1 MSGWDT
7 AEKRA
12 KESQSIFVKLEND
25 GDTVVVAFLGEPH
38 VREVWWNESAGVFED
53 FTDAHAKAGKTP
65 SAKFKL
71 NVFNKETQ
79 KAQILEVNAGTM
91 TTIGGCR
98 AKYGLEKFWFEVK
111 RNGKKG
117 DTKTVYSV
125 LPDKEINAEE
135 LKTLK
140 DVKLH
145 DLAKT
150 NDVGA
155 AGGKADMGSHDKK
168 KGESNSANGTTS
180 AAAPAPAP
188 AASEVI
194 SAEKSAE
201 LVGRLKIKPQ
211 EKIKEFLGKFSIAQV
226 KALKASDLA
235 TAEAML
241 DEWEGKTAAP
251 PAADA
256 TVDPFA

>member
-38 VREVWWNESAGVFED
+38 VREVWWNEPAGTFED

-125 LPDKEINAEE
+125 LPDKEIAADE
-135 LKTLK
+135 LKMLK

-150 NDVGA
+150 SDAGP

-168 KGESNSANGTTS
+168 PGTNGTTS
-180 AAAPAPAP
+180 AATPAPAAPP

-201 LVGRLKIKPQ
+201 LVARLKIKPQ
-211 EKIKEFLGKFSIAQV
+211 EKIKEFLGKFAIAQV
-226 KALKASDLA
+226 KALKTSDLA
-235 TAEAML
+235 TAEAL
-241 DEWEGKTAAP
+241 LNEWEGKAAAP
-251 PAADA
+251 AAEA
-256 TVDPFA
+256 SVDPFA

>member
-38 VREVWWNESAGVFED
+38 VREVWWNEPANTFED

-145 DLAKT
+145 DLSKT
-150 NDVGA
+150 NDAGGA

-168 KGESNSANGTTS
+168 TSKGEA
-180 AAAPAPAP
+180 AP

-226 KALKASDLA
+226 KALKTSDLA

-251 PAADA
+251 APAADA